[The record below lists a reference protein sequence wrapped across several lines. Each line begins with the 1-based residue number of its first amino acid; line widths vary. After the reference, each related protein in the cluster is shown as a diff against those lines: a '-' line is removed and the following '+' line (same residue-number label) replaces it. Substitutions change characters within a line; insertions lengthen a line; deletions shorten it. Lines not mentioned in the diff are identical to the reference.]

1 MNITIEKKNF
11 EKLNIEPLKA
21 KCGQALDAI
30 WRTDWLN
37 FAITK
42 RDRQNL
48 TELTAWAEK
57 FAAQSDIVV
66 VLADGL
72 LAKLISAAVSASVPQ
87 EEKTELLIFGD
98 TLSPADYAELF
109 SKLKNRSFS
118 LLAAA
123 DEEESLQLR
132 GAYVTLKQLL
142 ISSVGKEAAAERIFV
157 IAGPKSRFFAEEAA
171 SEDLPLISNPDF
183 PAAFAANTAAV
194 LLPLAIKGVNLGEYL
209 DGFYEMLASPAWD
222 LDAVDYAV
230 GKAACT
236 DEEILQTWQRQL
248 AGIIELQGRGAVLP
262 AGKTAGKGPAFETLL
277 LIEKDSRD
285 VMMPYFEGCNEDGSL
300 NLLLTD
306 TAHKYFDNENPGV
319 KLSIESMNDYN
330 LGQLLGFFQLSG
342 GIYQILSMY

>member
-142 ISSVGKEAAAERIFV
+142 ISSVGKEAAAERIFCRR
-157 IAGPKSRFFAEEAA
+157 SR
-171 SEDLPLISNPDF
+171 
-183 PAAFAANTAAV
+183 
-194 LLPLAIKGVNLGEYL
+194 
-209 DGFYEMLASPAWD
+209 
-222 LDAVDYAV
+222 
-230 GKAACT
+230 
-236 DEEILQTWQRQL
+236 QR
-248 AGIIELQGRGAVLP
+248 
-262 AGKTAGKGPAFETLL
+262 GPASDF
-277 LIEKDSRD
+277 KSG
-285 VMMPYFEGCNEDGSL
+285 FSGSL
-300 NLLLTD
+300 CGQHCGSSAAAGN
-306 TAHKYFDNENPGV
+306 KR
-319 KLSIESMNDYN
+319 SES
-330 LGQLLGFFQLSG
+330 GRISG
-342 GIYQILSMY
+342 RFL